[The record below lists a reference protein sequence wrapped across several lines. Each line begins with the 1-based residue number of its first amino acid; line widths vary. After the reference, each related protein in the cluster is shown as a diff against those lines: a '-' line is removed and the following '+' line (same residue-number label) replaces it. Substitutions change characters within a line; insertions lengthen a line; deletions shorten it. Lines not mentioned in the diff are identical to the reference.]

1 MFRRR
6 NEFFMTP
13 VYSPGYFRQR
23 NERNGARCGGN
34 NGVVQFPGNIAYTRH
49 ILIVFYR
56 LLFVIVLITRTY
68 IISREFSGIRV

>member
-49 ILIVFYR
+49 ILIVFLSSFICYR
-56 LLFVIVLITRTY
+56 ADNTY